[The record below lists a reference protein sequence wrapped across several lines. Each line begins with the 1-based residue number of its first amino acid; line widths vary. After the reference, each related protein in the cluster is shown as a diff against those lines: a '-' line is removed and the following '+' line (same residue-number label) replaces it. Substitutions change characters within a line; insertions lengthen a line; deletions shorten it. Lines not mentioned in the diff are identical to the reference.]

1 MWSKLWLRR
10 FIEQAEGRVRKD
22 QMIDRS
28 KLSNSFEF
36 VVTAGARARQLMAGS
51 VPRVTVGE
59 HKKTTVAQQ
68 EVVTKV
74 VEKIENEKDK
84 EKLVS

>member
-1 MWSKLWLRR
+1 
-10 FIEQAEGRVRKD
+10 
-22 QMIDRS
+22 MIDRS

-51 VPRVTVGE
+51 VPRVIVGG

-74 VEKIENEKDK
+74 VEKIEEKK
-84 EKLVS
+84 SGN

>member
-1 MWSKLWLRR
+1 LSRR
-10 FIEQAEGRVRKD
+10 ATPFAKGRE
-22 QMIDRS
+22 MIDRS

-51 VPRVTVGE
+51 IPRVTVGE

-68 EVVTKV
+68 EVVTRA
-74 VEKIENEKDK
+74 VEKIENAIPK
-84 EKLVS
+84 EKLEGE

>member
-1 MWSKLWLRR
+1 M
-10 FIEQAEGRVRKD
+10 RKA

-74 VEKIENEKDK
+74 VEKIEIERDK

>member
-1 MWSKLWLRR
+1 
-10 FIEQAEGRVRKD
+10 
-22 QMIDRS
+22 MIDRS

-59 HKKTTVAQQ
+59 HKRLSIDH
-68 EVVTKV
+68 VVQRGRMKYPECTW
-74 VEKIENEKDK
+74 KICCC
-84 EKLVS
+84 